1 MKETA
6 VFILIGRGVAV
17 DEDAL
22 VQALQGGVIKGAAL
36 GAFAPAFASCQWCC
50 WRCHSWVH
58 CSPR

>member
-6 VFILIGRGVAV
+6 VFISIGRGVAV

-50 WRCHSWVH
+50 
-58 CSPR
+58 